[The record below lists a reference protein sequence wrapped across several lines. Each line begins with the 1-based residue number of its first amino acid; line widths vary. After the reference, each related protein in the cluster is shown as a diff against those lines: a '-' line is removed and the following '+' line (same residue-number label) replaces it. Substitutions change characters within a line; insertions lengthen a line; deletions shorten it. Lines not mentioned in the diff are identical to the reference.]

1 MKEFLETYLQHQ
13 EDIEYFLQESLKNI
27 GNLSLHKKSDF
38 KHLYNLFPSLELVYI
53 VDKNTKIQISDNFY
67 RYKSDPNAKNKERSH
82 LISKLHFKESNIAF
96 SKPYISSATRS
107 NCVTVTIKEG
117 DEIFFLDFQIEILLQ
132 KLNLIELN
140 KPFHSVTK
148 GFYILAGFSMMI
160 LSIITIIFSLWDF
173 SLYLFSKHDLA
184 LEMIFKPII
193 ALTLSIAIFDLAKTI
208 LEQEVF
214 FKSYSKNSRVET
226 KILTKFLTT
235 IIIALSIEAL
245 IVVFKIAINDYDKMV
260 NAFYLIAGIALILIS
275 LTVFIHYSS
284 KKYKSSSIQDE
295 TASK

>member
-1 MKEFLETYLQHQ
+1 MKEFFETYIQHQ
-13 EDIEYFLQESLKNI
+13 EDIEYFLQESLKNL
-27 GNLSLHKKSDF
+27 GNLSNHKKNDF
-38 KHLYNLFPSLELVYI
+38 KQLYSIFPSLEIVYI
-53 VDKNTKIQISDNFY
+53 VNKDTKIQTSANFY
-67 RYKSDPNAKNKERSH
+67 RYKLDENAKDKDRSH

-117 DEIFFLDFQIEILLQ
+117 DDIFFLDFQIDILLQ

-140 KPFHSVTK
+140 KPFHSITK
-148 GFYILAGFSMMI
+148 GFYILAGFSMII
-160 LSIITIIFSLWDF
+160 LSIITILF
-173 SLYLFSKHDLA
+173 SLYDFTSDLFSSNELS
-184 LEMIFKPII
+184 LELIFKPII

-214 FKSYSKNSRVET
+214 FKSYSKNSKVET

-245 IVVFKIAINDYDKMV
+245 IVVFKIAINDYNQMI
-260 NAFYLIAGIALILIS
+260 NAFYLIAGISLILIS
-275 LTVFIHYSS
+275 LTIFIYYST
-284 KKYKSSSIQDE
+284 KKQKNLPE
-295 TASK
+295 

>member
-1 MKEFLETYLQHQ
+1 MREFFETYIQHQ
-13 EDIEYFLQESLKNI
+13 EDIEYFLQESLKNL
-27 GNLSLHKKSDF
+27 GNLSNHKKNDF
-38 KHLYNLFPSLELVYI
+38 NQLYKIFPSLELVYI
-53 VDKNTKIQISDNFY
+53 VNKDTKIQISENFY
-67 RYKSDPNAKNKERSH
+67 RYKNDGNAKDKDRSH

-117 DEIFFLDFQIEILLQ
+117 EEIFFLDFQIDILLQ

-140 KPFHSVTK
+140 KPFHSITK
-148 GFYILAGFSMMI
+148 GFYILAGFSMII
-160 LSIITIIFSLWDF
+160 LSILTIIFSLYDF
-173 SLYLFSKHDLA
+173 AIYLFSKHDLS

-226 KILTKFLTT
+226 LCSNDKCILFNCRNCADTYFTNC
-235 IIIALSIEAL
+235 I
-245 IVVFKIAINDYDKMV
+245 
-260 NAFYLIAGIALILIS
+260 YLL
-275 LTVFIHYSS
+275 FN
-284 KKYKSSSIQDE
+284 KKN
-295 TASK
+295 

>member
-1 MKEFLETYLQHQ
+1 MREFFETYIQHQ
-13 EDIEYFLQESLKNI
+13 EDIEYFLQESLKNL
-27 GNLSLHKKSDF
+27 GNLSNHRKNDF
-38 KHLYNLFPSLELVYI
+38 NQLYKIFPSLELVYI
-53 VDKNTKIQISDNFY
+53 VNKDTKIQSSENFY
-67 RYKSDPNAKNKERSH
+67 RYKNDINAKDKDRSH

-107 NCVTVTIKEG
+107 NCVTITVKEG
-117 DEIFFLDFQIEILLQ
+117 DEIYFLDFQIDILLQ

-140 KPFHSVTK
+140 KPFHGITK
-148 GFYILAGFSMMI
+148 GFYILAGFSMI
-160 LSIITIIFSLWDF
+160 VLSIITILF
-173 SLYLFSKHDLA
+173 SLYDFIMYLVSNHELS

-214 FKSYSKNSRVET
+214 FKSYAKNSKVET

-245 IVVFKIAINDYDKMV
+245 IVVFKIALNDYVQMI

-275 LTVFIHYSS
+275 LTIFIHFS
-284 KKYKSSSIQDE
+284 
-295 TASK
+295 TRRGR

>member
-1 MKEFLETYLQHQ
+1 MKEFFETYIQNQ
-13 EDIEYFLQESLKNI
+13 EDIEYFLQESLKNL
-27 GNLSLHKKSDF
+27 GNLSNHKKNDF
-38 KHLYNLFPSLELVYI
+38 KQLYTIFPSLELVYI
-53 VDKNTKIQISDNFY
+53 VSKDTKIQTSSNFY
-67 RYKSDPNAKNKERSH
+67 RYKMDENGKEKDRSH

-96 SKPYISSATRS
+96 SKPYISSATRN

-117 DEIFFLDFQIEILLQ
+117 EDIFFLDFQIDILLQ

-148 GFYILAGFSMMI
+148 GFYILAGFSMII
-160 LSIITIIFSLWDF
+160 LSIITILF
-173 SLYLFSKHDLA
+173 SLYDFVAYLFSSHELS

-214 FKSYSKNSRVET
+214 FKSYSKNSKVET
-226 KILTKFLTT
+226 KILPRFLTT

-245 IVVFKIAINDYDKMV
+245 IVVFKIAINDYDQMI

-275 LTVFIHYSS
+275 LTIFIYYSS
-284 KKYKSSSIQDE
+284 KKQKQLSE
-295 TASK
+295 

>member
-1 MKEFLETYLQHQ
+1 MKEFFETYIEHQ
-13 EDIEYFLQESLKNI
+13 EDIEYFLQESLRNSGI
-27 GNLSLHKKSDF
+27 LSNHKKNNF
-38 KHLYNLFPSLELVYI
+38 AQLYKIFPSLELVYI
-53 VDKNTKIQISDNFY
+53 VNKDTKIQTSQNFY
-67 RYKSDPNAKNKERSH
+67 RYKTDDNANGKDRSH

-117 DEIFFLDFQIEILLQ
+117 DDIFFLDFQIDILLQ

-140 KPFHSVTK
+140 KPFHSITK
-148 GFYILAGFSMMI
+148 IFYIVAGFSMI
-160 LSIITIIFSLWDF
+160 VLSLLTIVF
-173 SLYLFSKHDLA
+173 SLYDFVAYLLSNHDLS

-214 FKSYSKNSRVET
+214 FKSYSKNSKVEK

-245 IVVFKIAINDYDKMV
+245 IVVFKIAINDYVQMI

-275 LTVFIHYSS
+275 LTIFIHYSN
-284 KKYKSSSIQDE
+284 KKTENLSE
-295 TASK
+295 

>member
-1 MKEFLETYLQHQ
+1 MKEFFEAYIQNQ
-13 EDIEYFLQESLKNI
+13 DDIEYFVEESLKNL
-27 GNLSLHKKSDF
+27 GNLSNHKKSDF
-38 KHLYNLFPSLELVYI
+38 KHIYKIFPSLELVYI
-53 VDKNTKIQISDNFY
+53 INKETKIQTSNNFY
-67 RYKSDPNAKNKERSH
+67 RFKSDENGKNKDRSH
-82 LISKLHFKESNIAF
+82 LISKLHFKDSNIAF

-107 NCVTVTIKEG
+107 NCITVSIKEG
-117 DEIFFLDFQIEILLQ
+117 DEIFFLDFQIDILLQ

-140 KPFHSVTK
+140 KPFHAVTK
-148 GFYILAGFSMMI
+148 AFYIFAGFSMII
-160 LSIITIIFSLWDF
+160 LSMLTILF
-173 SLYLFSKHDLA
+173 SLYDFGIYLFSIQDLS

-245 IVVFKIAINDYDKMV
+245 IVVFKIAINDYVQMI

-275 LTVFIHYSS
+275 LTIFIHFSS
-284 KKYKSSSIQDE
+284 KK
-295 TASK
+295 SKTPIE